1 MCHGFP
7 RMQVGI
13 LNIVSLIGALGL
25 LIFGMKIM
33 SEGVQK
39 VAGTGLRRLLSTV
52 TSRRLIGLLS
62 GTITTGLVQS
72 STAVTVMLVSF
83 VNAGLLTLAES
94 VSVTMGANIGTT
106 LTAWL
111 VAGLGLNEFSVSS
124 LSLPAMALG
133 LILMFLPAQKGK
145 QWAEVLMGFGI
156 LFLGLS
162 LMREAVPDLE
172 EMPRV
177 FAFVRDLPYYDQAWL
192 TQLGTLAIFVL
203 IGFVITALL
212 QSSSAAM
219 AITLVLTY
227 EGWISFPLAV
237 GLVLGE
243 NIGTTITANIA
254 ALVGNVHAKRAAR
267 IHLIINLIGVAWALL
282 LFPYLIEGVAW
293 CSQVFLQGDPHTQ
306 LDAIPLALAFYHTA
320 FNGLNVALLI
330 GFVPFLVRVAQ
341 AWVPSRG
348 EEDELF
354 SLDYLDRGVLATSE
368 LSLVEA
374 RKQLTKMGDLMR
386 KAYKLVPLLI
396 TEMDEG
402 KVRRHAQKLQKYE
415 DISDRMEIEVSSY
428 LSKASEGELSAA
440 GVGKV
445 KAMLHVAHYL
455 ERMGDIYLE
464 ISRNL
469 TRRKEQKAYFTPDMR
484 NNILRLSEVVQRS
497 LDLMVQ
503 NIDRSEEGL
512 SMDEA
517 MELEEK
523 VDAIYKELRN
533 EYLDRVQNGKF
544 RLQSGMYYSDLLT
557 EMERLADH
565 AASITKTLSGEGPT
579 ELR

>member
-1 MCHGFP
+1 MCYFLP

-13 LNIVSLIGALGL
+13 LNIVSLVGALGL

-39 VAGTGLRRLLSTV
+39 VAGTGLRRLLSAV
-52 TSRRLIGLLS
+52 TSRRLLGVFS
-62 GTITTGLVQS
+62 GTVTTGLVQS

-133 LILMFLPAQKGK
+133 LILMFMPAQKVK

-172 EMPRV
+172 EMPSV
-177 FAFVRDLPYYDQAWL
+177 FAFVQDLQYYDQPWL

-203 IGFVITALL
+203 IGFALTALL

-267 IHLIINLIGVAWALL
+267 LHLIINLIGVAWAVL
-282 LFPYLIEGVAW
+282 LFPYFTEAVAW
-293 CSQVFLQGDPHTQ
+293 CSQAFLQGDPHTQ

-320 FNGLNVALLI
+320 FNVLNVALLM

-354 SLDYLDRGVLATSE
+354 SLDYLERGVLATSE

-396 TEMDEG
+396 TEMDES

-512 SMDEA
+512 HLEEA
-517 MELEEK
+517 MELENK

-533 EYLDRVQNGKF
+533 EYLDRVQHGKF

-557 EMERLADH
+557 EMERIADH
-565 AASITKTLSGEGPT
+565 AASITKTLSGQGPT